1 MERQNRTLV
10 VVVAILAVTVLCMSI
25 GFATYNQD
33 LDINGT
39 TTVEAAKWDIHFKE
53 GSYVESTGSVVAT
66 SYSLDVTTMSY
77 EVTLSAPGDY
87 YEFTATVENGGTFDA
102 NLVKLTMTSLTD
114 EQAKYL
120 TYTITYDGQTYTTTT
135 SDLSIALAKGATKD
149 VTVRVEYVA
158 PTDATELP
166 TTAQTI
172 SLDATLSYK
181 QA

>member
-1 MERQNRTLV
+1 MERQNKTLV

-33 LDINGT
+33 LTINGT
-39 TTVEAAKWDIHFKE
+39 TNVEAAKWDIHFKT
-53 GSYVESTGSVVAT
+53 GTYAESTGSVVAT
-66 SYSLDVTTMSY
+66 TAELDATTMTY
-77 EVTLSAPGDY
+77 EVTLSQPGDY
-87 YEFTATVENGGTFDA
+87 YEFTATIENGGTFDA

-120 TYTITYDGQTYTTTT
+120 TYTITYDGTSYTTTT
-135 SDLSIALAKGATKD
+135 SDLSIALAKGATED
-149 VTVRVEYVA
+149 VTVRVEYVQ
-158 PTDATELP
+158 PDDAANLP

-172 SLDATLSYK
+172 TLDATLSYE